1 MMCQFRSAELP
12 GRGVVKRASSY
23 NVLLLLKGELPSGR
37 SAKSEAHASLNWSHL
52 LALVGVSA
60 DKCLSAGWSFSPT
73 PSAFASVNLRDRSI
87 LDDRDTGR
95 GRGSVVRHTSHIL
108 NLNLSVLVVQGNCP
122 GE

>member
-1 MMCQFRSAELP
+1 MPVSLGGAARQR
-12 GRGVVKRASSY
+12 VVKRASLY

-60 DKCLSAGWSFSPT
+60 DKCLSAGWRFSLT
-73 PSAFASVNLRDRSI
+73 PSAFASLNLRDRS
-87 LDDRDTGR
+87 DFDNRDTGR
-95 GRGSVVRHTSHIL
+95 GRGSVMRHTLHIL
-108 NLNLSVLVVQGNCP
+108 NLRLSVLSVQGNCP